1 MGDRLFFESPV
12 GDLMTPYGMVLGHP
26 KTCAALMK
34 EGADLLVFPGGS
46 AESTKPEN
54 QKYSLAWGERYGFVR
69 MAAQNGYN
77 ITPFGLVGPD
87 DCFEHLLEGR
97 ELLDTLPGRLLGKL
111 GLTEGL
117 REDVLPPI
125 PLGLFATPLPK
136 PQPSYLG
143 FGKTIEVPDYRGK
156 QVPQKVLS
164 SVREQTAAQINGQ
177 LKDMLL
183 LRSQS
188 TGNIGRLRRWLL
200 N

>member
-1 MGDRLFFESPV
+1 
-12 GDLMTPYGMVLGHP
+12 
-26 KTCAALMK
+26 
-34 EGADLLVFPGGS
+34 
-46 AESTKPEN
+46 
-54 QKYSLAWGERYGFVR
+54 

-87 DCFEHLLEGR
+87 DCFEHLLEGG

-143 FGKTIEVPDYRGK
+143 FGQTIEVPDYRGK
-156 QVPQKVLS
+156 EVPKKVLS
-164 SVREQTAAQINGQ
+164 SVRDQTAEQINEQ
-177 LKDMLL
+177 LKNMLDEL
-183 LRSQS
+183 FEEAREQES
-188 TGNIGRLRRWLL
+188 GE
-200 N
+200 